1 MAQSVPVN
9 KWVSSSNTNC
19 SISNPNK
26 CGDPPNDSEL
36 SKEIEIATAGTV
48 LSKKQIWIERII
60 HKVFKE
66 HGIPMECIT
75 DDLRSRFKTKLWRM
89 GKALSRMGGPKI
101 KQQLH
106 RWKGECWL
114 MHTD

>member
-1 MAQSVPVN
+1 
-9 KWVSSSNTNC
+9 
-19 SISNPNK
+19 
-26 CGDPPNDSEL
+26 
-36 SKEIEIATAGTV
+36 
-48 LSKKQIWIERII
+48 
-60 HKVFKE
+60 
-66 HGIPMECIT
+66 MECIT